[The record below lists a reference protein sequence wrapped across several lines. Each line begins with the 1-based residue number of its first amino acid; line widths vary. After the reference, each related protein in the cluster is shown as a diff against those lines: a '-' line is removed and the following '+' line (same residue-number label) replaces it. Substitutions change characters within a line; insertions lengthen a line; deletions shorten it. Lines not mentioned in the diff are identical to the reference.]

1 MSRGYELKNKEVIN
15 INTAER
21 IGYVSDVEFGED
33 SGTIEAL
40 VVPRRGGL
48 WSKLTGTEVIIPW
61 ELIEVVGKDVILV
74 RMFETL

>member
-21 IGYVSDVEFGED
+21 IGFVADVEFGEN
-33 SGTIEAL
+33 SGNIEAL
-40 VVPRRGGL
+40 IVPRRGGL
-48 WSKLTGTEVIIPW
+48 WSRLTGTEVIIPW

-74 RMFETL
+74 RMFETM